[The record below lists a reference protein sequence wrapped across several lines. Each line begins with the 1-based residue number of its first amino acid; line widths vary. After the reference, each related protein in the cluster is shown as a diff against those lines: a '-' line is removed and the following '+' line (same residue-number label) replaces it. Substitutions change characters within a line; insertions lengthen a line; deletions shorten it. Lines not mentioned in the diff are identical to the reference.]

1 MALANRHPL
10 ARLALIAAQQCQ
22 TLFLA
27 NPMSTSHYSSG
38 PYQGPQPAPKNKR
51 RHSVAYATGLGC
63 LLVSDIVAI
72 QHAQCLGEAL
82 TIAGLIVLTIGALW
96 KGDLL

>member
-1 MALANRHPL
+1 MALANRHHL
-10 ARLALIAAQQCQ
+10 AHLALIAALQWQ

-27 NPMSTSHYSSG
+27 NLMSTSHYSSG
-38 PYQGPQPAPKNKR
+38 PYQGPQKSPNRRKR
-51 RHSVAYATGLGC
+51 SVAYACGLGC
-63 LLVSDIVAI
+63 LLLADLVAI